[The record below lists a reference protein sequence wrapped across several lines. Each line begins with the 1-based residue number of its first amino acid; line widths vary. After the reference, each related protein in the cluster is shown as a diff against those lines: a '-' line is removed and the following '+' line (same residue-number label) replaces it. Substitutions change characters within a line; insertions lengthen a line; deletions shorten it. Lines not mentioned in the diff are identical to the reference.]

1 MFCLDSTLIRLLN
14 TVIKV
19 SFFILLCL
27 AGGFGAAKNLCTW
40 AVQGKDCTV
49 NDEVKATL
57 QAFHDE
63 GKPIGLCCI
72 APVLAAKVFSGCE
85 VTVGIEGDDK

>member
-1 MFCLDSTLIRLLN
+1 MTQAPR
-14 TVIKV
+14 V
-19 SFFILLCL
+19 CL

-40 AVQGKDCTV
+40 AVQGKDCSV

-57 QAFHDE
+57 QAFHGE

-72 APVLAAKVFSGCE
+72 SPVLAAKVFPGCE
-85 VTVGIEGDDK
+85 VTVGIEKDDK